1 MRKILFCIP
10 SLVGGGSERV
20 FVHLMNNLDRE
31 RYSVHLVLLQK
42 RGDFLDNLRRDI
54 VIHDLSTD
62 ILGALFKMPFCIA
75 KVQPDIILSTICYM
89 NMVVGFSRLMARR
102 SRALFSARESDIPSL
117 MGKVSWSVWNA
128 SLFYTASYRF
138 LDHVICQSEHM
149 RADVHK
155 CYRVPFD
162 KMVIINNPIDIDLIR
177 KNVGAAD
184 AEGFLPD
191 RINIVAIGRL
201 NFVKGY
207 DMLFQAM
214 ARTTNKRLHLHMLG
228 QGELL
233 KGLTQLAADLGI
245 ADRVT
250 FHGFKS
256 NPYPYMRAASAFVL
270 SSRYEGFPNAVA
282 EAQSLGC
289 PTIAFDCPG
298 GVKELVEHGVD
309 GFIVPLGDV
318 DALARELDRGA
329 YLNLDRDR
337 IAERVLRRFNISA
350 ILNQYEELFGTDDSV
365 PRKGGLKQP

>member
-31 RYSVHLVLLQK
+31 RYSVHLAVLRR
-42 RGDFLDNLRRDI
+42 RGDFLDNLRPDI
-54 VIHDLSTD
+54 AVHDLSTD
-62 ILGALFKMPFCIA
+62 ILGALFKMPSCIA
-75 KVQPDIILSTICYM
+75 EVQPDIILSTICYM
-89 NMVVGFSRLMARR
+89 NMVVGFSRLVRRR
-102 SRALFSARESDIPSL
+102 SRTLFCARESDIPSL

-128 SLFYTASYRF
+128 SVFYITSYRF

-149 RADVHK
+149 RDDVHK

-177 KNVGAAD
+177 ENVGAAN

-191 RINIVAIGRL
+191 KINIVAIGRL
-201 NFVKGY
+201 NYVKGY

-233 KGLTQLAADLGI
+233 KELTRLAGDLGI

-250 FHGFKS
+250 FHGFKP

-289 PTIAFDCPG
+289 PTIAFNCPG
-298 GVKELVEHGVD
+298 GVRELVEHGVD
-309 GFIVPLGDV
+309 GFIVPFGDV

-329 YLNLDRDR
+329 YLSLDRDR
-337 IAERVLRRFNISA
+337 IAERVLRRFDISA
-350 ILNQYEELFGTDDSV
+350 ILRQYEDLFGTDNAIS
-365 PRKGGLKQP
+365 RKGGLKQP